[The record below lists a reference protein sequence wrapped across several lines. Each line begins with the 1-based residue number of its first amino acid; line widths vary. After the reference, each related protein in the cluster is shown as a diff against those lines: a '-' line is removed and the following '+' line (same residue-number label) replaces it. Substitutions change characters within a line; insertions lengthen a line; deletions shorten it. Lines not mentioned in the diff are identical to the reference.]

1 MNQLLGEY
9 QCRIDEKGRLR
20 LPSALLKQLGDSDS
34 YDLVV
39 NRGVDN
45 CVNLYP
51 KAVWDKISKKVNK
64 LNTYV
69 KKNRDFIR
77 YFYRGATE
85 LTTDSSERILLP
97 KELVKYADID
107 RDVVLFAYNDRVEVW
122 SATKYDS
129 LLGDDGDIYSDLAE
143 EVMGSLNDE

>member
-1 MNQLLGEY
+1 
-9 QCRIDEKGRLR
+9 
-20 LPSALLKQLGDSDS
+20 
-34 YDLVV
+34 VV

-45 CVNLYP
+45 CLNLYP

-85 LTTDSSERILLP
+85 LSTDSSERILLP
-97 KELVKYADID
+97 KELVKYADIN
-107 RDVVLFAYNDRVEVW
+107 RDIVLFAYNDRIEVW
-122 SATKYDS
+122 SASKYDS
-129 LLGDDGDIYSDLAE
+129 LLSDEGDKFSDLAE
-143 EVMGSLNDE
+143 EVMGSFNDE